1 MTDHKY
7 LQSYLFNLPS
17 HYMYSVLKFK
27 GANHR
32 MPIVNG
38 RYNCIPQ
45 INDHFNMIGNEK
57 KMTQPFNYASKR
69 KNLKLAKPTCTI
81 LNQSRNY

>member
-1 MTDHKY
+1 
-7 LQSYLFNLPS
+7 
-17 HYMYSVLKFK
+17 MYAVLKFK

-32 MPIVNG
+32 IPILNG

-45 INDHFNMIGNEK
+45 INDPFNKIGDEK

-69 KNLKLAKPTCTI
+69 LKLAKPTCTI